1 MAEQAIQPRRVDD
14 VGRTGIFPA
23 SGPAAPP
30 GAIVRGQGELAH
42 PEERRQQR
50 LLPGHVST
58 TAPLVAARAI
68 FGSYFVYNGV
78 NHFVNFSMMRGY
90 AESKGTPLPGVAVA
104 GSGLMLIAGGL
115 SLLTGLRPKVGVS
128 LVSAFLAG
136 VSPQMHAFWKEAEPQ
151 ARMSEMINFTKNIAL
166 IGGALFAAAT
176 PEPWPAAIR
185 IHDEA

>member
-1 MAEQAIQPRRVDD
+1 
-14 VGRTGIFPA
+14 
-23 SGPAAPP
+23 
-30 GAIVRGQGELAH
+30 
-42 PEERRQQR
+42 
-50 LLPGHVST
+50 
-58 TAPLVAARAI
+58 
-68 FGSYFVYNGV
+68 
-78 NHFVNFSMMRGY
+78 
-90 AESKGTPLPGVAVA
+90 
-104 GSGLMLIAGGL
+104 
-115 SLLTGLRPKVGVS
+115 VS